1 MSQRHYSPDQL
12 ISSPQPDSPSK
23 SKRMREGGSTSKL
36 LASASRFREDEV
48 CIGDYRYRVADEIGA
63 GYSSR
68 VYRATGK
75 DKQDYAVKVIEMRRF
90 SASGLEMMEN
100 EIEILKALTHPNIIR
115 LYHVHRTQAHTYLVT
130 ELCREGDLLEYM
142 ARRGRLSEEAASTVM
157 ADVFEG
163 VKHLMKVGI
172 IHRDLKPANILR
184 SERTWKIADFGFS
197 IYGKEEVRT
206 RQNVG
211 TPLYMPI
218 ESLLKNI
225 YSA

>member
-1 MSQRHYSPDQL
+1 
-12 ISSPQPDSPSK
+12 
-23 SKRMREGGSTSKL
+23 
-36 LASASRFREDEV
+36 
-48 CIGDYRYRVADEIGA
+48 
-63 GYSSR
+63 
-68 VYRATGK
+68 
-75 DKQDYAVKVIEMRRF
+75 
-90 SASGLEMMEN
+90 
-100 EIEILKALTHPNIIR
+100 
-115 LYHVHRTQAHTYLVT
+115 
-130 ELCREGDLLEYM
+130 
-142 ARRGRLSEEAASTVM
+142 M

-163 VKHLMKVGI
+163 VKHLMKAGI